1 MASEV
6 RALTAKQHELLTFFQ
21 QEWLLHGAVPSRDK
35 CVSAGVCEP
44 QFYTSCVNSPSF
56 RTAMDVR
63 GISTKSIVS
72 DGPAASALTER
83 QLICANTMLDLRD
96 NRSQKKKLTELGIP
110 TQTYE
115 AWLRDPAYQSYIRTR
130 SELMLPDNQHES
142 HLALLDRVRS
152 GDVNAIKYFNEITGR
167 FTPASAQPQIN
178 VGEMLMSVL
187 EILQRHIKDPEVL
200 SGVGED
206 LMALGAGL
214 SNNSRQVAGPVRPPR
229 VIEQIPGF

>member
-1 MASEV
+1 MATEV
-6 RALTAKQHELLTFFQ
+6 KALTSKQHELLTFIQ
-21 QEWLLHGAVPSRDK
+21 QEWLLHGHVPTREK
-35 CVSAGVCEP
+35 CVEAGVCEP
-44 QFYTSCVNSPSF
+44 QFYTACIQNPSF
-56 RTAMDVR
+56 RAAMDVR
-63 GISTKSIVS
+63 GISLKSIT
-72 DGPAASALTER
+72 DDAPASSALTER

-115 AWLRDPAYQSYIRTR
+115 AWLRDPAYQSYIRAR
-130 SELMLPDNQHES
+130 SENMLPDNQHES

-178 VGEMLMSVL
+178 IGEMLMSVL

-214 SNNSRQVAGPVRPPR
+214 SNGTRQMAPVRPTR
-229 VIEQIPGF
+229 VIEHIPSF